1 VKYHITH
8 TNTQTHK
15 VIAGNREHLPTFTF
29 NEGKGVGSR
38 YCPAIEK
45 KVICFPDKNFYQM
58 WLEPERLS
66 TNVVYPNGLNTAFPE
81 EIQLKMLRSIK
92 GLEKVEMVRP
102 GYAVDDDYEEAVNLS
117 IF

>member
-1 VKYHITH
+1 
-8 TNTQTHK
+8 
-15 VIAGNREHLPTFTF
+15 
-29 NEGKGVGSR
+29 
-38 YCPAIEK
+38 
-45 KVICFPDKNFYQM
+45 M